1 MTTPG
6 EPKDPPAPLPKEG
19 RLYGDVEGV
28 QGYRRNLR
36 HTVPVVDRTTA
47 PPVARPGWF
56 QPQQVESVECRP
68 LFDLLEDTGPE
79 PEISPEEQLRQIH
92 EEGRKEGYTKG
103 LQEAATTVEALVTR
117 YNAALS
123 DLETV
128 REELVTETET
138 DVVNLALL
146 VAREAIRNEPESR
159 RGFTE
164 EMTVHCLKLLRS
176 ADQITLR
183 IGPEDLEAIGNLPN
197 AVATEN
203 TVVRLIEDPSI
214 TLGGV
219 VAECALGRVDAT
231 FERRLSDIAQQ
242 LLGADAVIRP
252 AIEQEL
258 PEPEEPASTISSLS
272 QNETEQ
278 EVVTTDP
285 AAAEGD
291 DDAPA

>member
-1 MTTPG
+1 MTTPS
-6 EPKDPPAPLPKEG
+6 EPKDSPAPLPKEG

-36 HTVPVVDRTTA
+36 HTVPVVDRTTP

-56 QPQQVESVECRP
+56 QQQEAESVECRP
-68 LFDLLEDTGPE
+68 LFELLEDTGGE

-92 EEGRKEGYTKG
+92 EAGRQEGYAKG
-103 LQEAATTVEALVTR
+103 LAEATTTVEALVTR

-128 REELVTETET
+128 REELVTATET
-138 DVVNLALL
+138 DVVNLSLL

-183 IGPEDLEAIGNLPN
+183 IGPEDLEAILNLPD

-252 AIEQEL
+252 AIEQEF
-258 PEPEEPASTISSLS
+258 PEPEEPDPQTPDVA
-272 QNETEQ
+272 QNETGK
-278 EVVTTDP
+278 VATADP
-285 AAAEGD
+285 DAAEGD